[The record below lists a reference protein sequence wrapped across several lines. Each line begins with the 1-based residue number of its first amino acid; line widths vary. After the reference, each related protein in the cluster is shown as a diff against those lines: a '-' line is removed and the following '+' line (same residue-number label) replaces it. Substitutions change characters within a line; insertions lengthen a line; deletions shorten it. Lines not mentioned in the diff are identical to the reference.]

1 MTKKNNQMLMLLS
14 AVGLM
19 AFTACA
25 DDNYDLSDIDT
36 TIGVG
41 SDDGLTLPTSSTKEI
56 YLDDLLELN
65 NSDIVVIKEN
75 GDYVF
80 QQKGDSIDPV
90 HPMIDKVFISEGTTT
105 NIPVKIEV
113 PNGFESLPVGT
124 QLPGGTLHKEIQ
136 TFDYEDACPAEIESL
151 ISADA
156 DGSIDVTIT
165 FTEDLKGFILEF
177 KTFNVEFPQYMEIDV
192 LNASQAYTLEGDI
205 LKFTDVPTNKDLT
218 IKIHVKKLYFNE
230 IDENNKLKLE
240 NGKIIMIGDVKV
252 DVTYDDAVKGSG
264 DINNLLIN
272 STMSINN
279 LTITGADGKFSP
291 KIELGELGGVTL
303 DNLPDFLTD
312 GDVVVDLYNPQIQI
326 NVESNLTVPGILS
339 GALIA
344 KDENDN
350 EIKRV
355 AIPDMKI
362 NAVDDNGGI
371 SNILICR
378 RNENVPAG
386 TTDIVVVPELSDI
399 LRKIPHTI
407 SFETTAHADDSK
419 DSHIDLGHEYTIK
432 TAYSIE
438 APIAFGEDARI
449 IYKDTIDG
457 LNDDLQDLELTKN
470 TELSITAD
478 IENRIPAYL
487 TMSAH
492 AINAEGK
499 PIDDLKVEIDKV
511 IAAASADGTP
521 STTAQTITIKQAGG
535 DLSKVDGIV
544 FSIGAAASDGNN
556 AIVGQTLNAQ
566 KHSLKVTNMKIK
578 LTGKV
583 IIKSED

>member
-1 MTKKNNQMLMLLS
+1 MLLS

-19 AFTACA
+19 TFTACA
-25 DDNYDLSDIDT
+25 DDKYDLSDIDT

-56 YLDDLLELN
+56 FLDDLLELD

-113 PNGFESLPVGT
+113 PTLPNGFELLPVGT
-124 QLPGGTLHKEIQ
+124 PLPGTASTLHKEIQ
-136 TFDYEDACPAEIESL
+136 TFDYEDDCPAEIESL

-165 FTEDLKGFILEF
+165 FTEDLNGFISTF
-177 KTFNVEFPQYMEIDV
+177 KTFNVDFPQYMEIDV

-205 LKFTDVPTNKDLT
+205 LKFTDVPTSKDLT

-240 NGKIIMIGDVKV
+240 NGKIVMIGDVKV

-279 LTITGADGKFSP
+279 LTITGATGKFSP
-291 KIELGELGGVTL
+291 KIEIAELGGVTL
-303 DNLPDFLTD
+303 DDLPDFLTD

-326 NVESNLTVPGILS
+326 NVESDLSVPGILS
-339 GALIA
+339 GTLIA

-386 TTDIVVVPELSDI
+386 ITDVVVVPGLSDI

-432 TAYSIE
+432 TSYSIE

-449 IYKDTIDG
+449 VYKDTIDG
-457 LNDDLQDLELTKN
+457 LNDDLKDLELTKD
-470 TELSITAD
+470 TQLSITAD

-492 AINAEGK
+492 AINAEGNR
-499 PIDDLKVEIDKV
+499 INDLTVEVNKV
-511 IAAASADGTP
+511 IEAAEDSNVP
-521 STTAQTITIKQAGG
+521 TTTKDLTITIKQAGG

-544 FSIGAAASDGNN
+544 FSIGAAASDGNK

-566 KHSLKVTNMKIK
+566 KHSLKVTNMKIQLK
-578 LTGKV
+578 GRV